1 MKNSDIYNEYV
12 NDVVKKEDVLKHWK
26 KEYSNIIDFL
36 SEKNELNNLLN
47 NFNNES
53 VIRCIVEKYNNELW
67 DLNLDKNPFLNMD
80 YYTKDYVTD
89 NIVYNLIST
98 ADYLASIM
106 RDNFIQELK
115 YIEND
120 DELDDE

>member
-53 VIRCIVEKYNNELW
+53 VIRSIVEKYNNELW